1 MSLCSEHT
9 KTVSIA
15 SPIYFSCINQLT
27 ICYMQ
32 LIHTHWNCD
41 RQDCMP
47 GLCSASLWTA
57 ECNTL
62 RTLRYV
68 HENPTVSIH
77 QYRSKESAKKSAE
90 AAKQSAEESRKQA
103 ERARNAAVLAGA
115 AAAARAVFKN
125 IH

>member
-1 MSLCSEHT
+1 MSPCSEPT

-32 LIHTHWNCD
+32 LIQTHWNCD
-41 RQDCMP
+41 RQDCLP
-47 GLCSASLWTA
+47 GLCSASFWTA
-57 ECNTL
+57 ESNTL

-77 QYRSKESAKKSAE
+77 QYRTKEFIKINIERFKLNGWLCPTPFLSLVKWSGGDKAFVYFSKSTPP
-90 AAKQSAEESRKQA
+90 
-103 ERARNAAVLAGA
+103 
-115 AAAARAVFKN
+115 
-125 IH
+125 